1 MKRVARLAA
10 VSAVVIIGASAVAI
24 ISASA
29 VAQESASNLNVVV
42 LVDVTASLHRCPEGV
57 AGLVSSTA
65 SNSPMV
71 GRARND
77 RRPIPPAVGLFVLNG
92 HRSGDRIRVGALS
105 RRTYLSGPHLGDSD
119 ELKRSWGSVFGLP
132 PVEWLGPSPIWDA
145 LGDIVEMLSVEPGSR
160 SVIVVSDGQANGNRR
175 SPQEVVE
182 AAKRSNVRISAV
194 GEESI
199 ISTYPSKTMAEVI
212 GKDPTTNL
220 KLVAEATGG
229 RFFFDKANIIPGACY
244 QLNPGKWVTE
254 AFADLRARSGK

>member
-1 MKRVARLAA
+1 VKKVARI
-10 VSAVVIIGASAVAI
+10 AVVIATALIGAR
-24 ISASA
+24 A
-29 VAQESASNLNVVV
+29 VAQDSAVNLNVVV

-65 SNSPMV
+65 SNSPLV

-77 RRPIPPAVGLFVLNG
+77 RSPIPPAVGLFVLNG
-92 HRSGDRIRVGALS
+92 HRAGDRIRVGALS
-105 RRTYLSGPHLGDSD
+105 RRTYLSEPHLGDSD

-132 PVEWLGPSPIWDA
+132 PVDWLGPSPIWDA
-145 LGDIVEMLSVEPGSR
+145 LGDTVDLLSAEPGLR
-160 SVIVVSDGQANGNRR
+160 SIIVVSDGQASGNRR
-175 SPQEVVE
+175 SAQDVAA
-182 AAKRSNVRISAV
+182 AAKRANVRISAI

-212 GKDPTTNL
+212 GKDPTANL

-229 RFFFDKANIIPGACY
+229 RFFFDKANIVPGACY

-254 AFADLRARSGK
+254 AFSDLRARAAR